1 MPDFLTSER
10 RARPGC
16 LAALVIASAA
26 FAGPAAS
33 VTVQGATYGELATAQ
48 VGRVPH
54 SRTTHKPTAIAISI
68 TRTRGSATS
77 TEMISPMPE
86 PKLTTYSAVTGHGS
100 ASGETSMSYYFQ
112 VVGPRAVSG
121 SLGGKSMKTSSMAKA
136 EIITNLG
143 AFVYPIDDACPGNGG
158 SATPYCGSYVIPV
171 TEEVTAS
178 TRQETAGPNVAEL
191 IAATSA
197 SKAGTVSGSSS
208 LTL

>member
-1 MPDFLTSER
+1 
-10 RARPGC
+10 
-16 LAALVIASAA
+16 
-26 FAGPAAS
+26 
-33 VTVQGATYGELATAQ
+33 
-48 VGRVPH
+48 
-54 SRTTHKPTAIAISI
+54 
-68 TRTRGSATS
+68 
-77 TEMISPMPE
+77 
-86 PKLTTYSAVTGHGS
+86 
-100 ASGETSMSYYFQ
+100 MSYYFQ
-112 VVGPRAVSG
+112 VVGPRAVKVPVIITASG